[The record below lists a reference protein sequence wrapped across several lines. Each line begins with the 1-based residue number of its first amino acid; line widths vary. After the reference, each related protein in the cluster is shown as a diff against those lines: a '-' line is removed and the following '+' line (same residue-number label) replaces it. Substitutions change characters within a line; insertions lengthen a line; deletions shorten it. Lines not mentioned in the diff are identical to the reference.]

1 MHENS
6 GSFTSFHSSFF
17 QHRLFS
23 LFNFYFIS
31 PIPSRAGGQMLAA
44 SEMWALWS
52 IAHPSSFKD
61 KISIIYETLHRA
73 HWSAQARNPIRF
85 CLRLF
90 GAPGEIKSYG
100 REESAWSESGVDRLM
115 KNESH
120 TWWGEE
126 MRKKRADSKPAWVH
140 DPISRL
146 QDSVGISSH

>member
-6 GSFTSFHSSFF
+6 GTSFHSSFF
-17 QHRLFS
+17 QHRYFS
-23 LFNFYFIS
+23 LFFNFYFIS

-44 SEMWALWS
+44 SEMRALWS

-100 REESAWSESGVDRLM
+100 REESAWSESGVDRSM

-120 TWWGEE
+120 THDGEKRWG
-126 MRKKRADSKPAWVH
+126 KKRADSKPAWVH